1 MLRCKS
7 WFSVIVLVVGLSGM
21 FVAGTAW
28 ASPAK
33 KTTIHVL
40 VRTGIEADGMK
51 EAADYYN
58 KNVGSKTGINVVID
72 EIGRHGY
79 LTRVVT
85 MLLGR
90 SPKYDAT
97 FLLSNYVGELASA
110 GVIESLDRY
119 FADKELYPYDKEK
132 VGFLPVSFKS
142 VNYKGEIYAFP
153 FVISTM
159 FLYYRKDLI
168 DNPERLSTWDGFL
181 DLAKQF
187 TKSHNPASPTE
198 FGTVMQGKPGEC
210 MPKEWYVYFWSFGGE
225 FFDSNWKPQ
234 FNSPAAV
241 EALKYK
247 IDLVRKYKVV
257 PPDVDTYE
265 YMEVLSALATG
276 KVPFAI
282 QWDAAYP
289 DIQKETEGKI
299 ANIAIRV
306 TPHKEGVDPAA
317 FTHTW
322 TFPINAY
329 SKHKEETFR
338 FLAWLTSDP
347 EGSLWV
353 AKRMSIP
360 LPTKQ
365 VFFNSDVL
373 AVNPQWEFMFNF
385 MEQYGHAEVAIP
397 EWPVIHDTINTFFSL
412 AFAGEITPEAA
423 CELVNTK
430 VEDIMKRGG
439 YYK

>member
-1 MLRCKS
+1 MSKYKKCL
-7 WFSVIVLVVGLSGM
+7 SVIMAVVVFGVVFST
-21 FVAGTAW
+21 GTVW
-28 ASPAK
+28 ATPDE
-33 KTTIHVL
+33 KTTIHIL
-40 VRTGIEADGMK
+40 VRTGAEADGMK
-51 EAADYYN
+51 TAANYYN
-58 KNVGSKTGINVVID
+58 KNVTPKTGIKVVID

-90 SPKYDAT
+90 SSKYDAV
-97 FLLSNYVGELASA
+97 FLLSNYVGEAASA
-110 GVIESLDRY
+110 GVIEPLDKY

-142 VNYKGEIYAFP
+142 VEYKGKIYAFP

-168 DNPERLSTWDGFL
+168 DNPQKLSTWDGFL

-187 TKSHNPASPTE
+187 TRSYNPASPTE
-198 FGTVMQGKPGEC
+198 FGTVMQVKPGETL
-210 MPKEWYVYFWSFGGE
+210 PKEWYVYFWSFGGK
-225 FFDSNWKPQ
+225 FFDENWKPQ
-234 FNSPAAV
+234 FNSSAAI
-241 EALKYK
+241 EALKFK
-247 IDLVRKYKVV
+247 VDLVRKYKVV

-265 YMEVLSALATG
+265 YMEVFSALETG

-289 DIQKETEGKI
+289 DLRKALGDKI
-299 ANIAIRV
+299 EIRE
-306 TPHKEGVDPAA
+306 TPHKPGFNPAA

-329 SKHKEETFR
+329 SKHKKEVFR

-347 EGSLWV
+347 KGSLWV
-353 AKRMSIP
+353 AKKMTIP
-360 LPTKQ
+360 LPTQQ
-365 VFFNSDVL
+365 VFFNPDVL
-373 AVNPQWEFMFNF
+373 AVNPQWKYMFEFMK
-385 MEQYGHAEVAIP
+385 QYGKAEVAIP
-397 EWPVIHDTINTFFSL
+397 EWPMIHDTINTFFSM

-423 CELVNTK
+423 CKLVNTK
-430 VEDIMKRGG
+430 IEDIMRRGG

>member
-1 MLRCKS
+1 MLKGKR
-7 WFSVIVLVVGLSGM
+7 WLSVTMVVVVLGAM
-21 FVAGTAW
+21 FVAGSVW
-28 ASPAK
+28 ASPGD

-40 VRTGIEADGMK
+40 VRTGAEAEGMK
-51 EAADYYN
+51 LAADYYN
-58 KNVGSKTGINVVID
+58 KNVTPQTGIKVVID

-90 SPKYDAT
+90 SPKYDAA
-97 FLLSNYVGELASA
+97 FLLSNYVGEVASA
-110 GVIESLDRY
+110 GVIEPLDEY

-142 VNYKGEIYAFP
+142 VEYKGQIYAFP

-159 FLYYRKDLI
+159 FLYYRQDLI
-168 DNPERLSTWDGFL
+168 DDPEKMNTWDGFL
-181 DLAKQF
+181 DMAKQF
-187 TKSHNPASPTE
+187 TRSHNPASPTE

-210 MPKEWYVYFWSFGGE
+210 MPKEWYVYFWSFGGK
-225 FFDSNWKPQ
+225 FFDENWKPQ
-234 FNSPAAV
+234 LNSPAAV
-241 EALKYK
+241 EALRYK
-247 IDLVRKYKVV
+247 VDLVRKYKVA

-276 KVPFAI
+276 KVPFAN
-282 QWDAAYP
+282 QWDAAYG
-289 DIQKETEGKI
+289 DIQRQTGGTMM
-299 ANIAIRV
+299 NIAIRQ
-306 TPHKEGVDPAA
+306 TPCQPGFDPAA

-329 SKHKEETFR
+329 SKNKKEVFQ

-347 EGSLWV
+347 EGSVWV
-353 AKRMSIP
+353 AKKMTIP

-365 VFFNSDVL
+365 VFFNPDVL
-373 AVNPQWEFMFNF
+373 AVNPQWEYMFNF
-385 MEQYGHAEVAIP
+385 MKAYGQAEVAIP
-397 EWPVIHDTINTFFSL
+397 EWPMIHDTINTFFSM

-423 CELVNTK
+423 CDLVNTK
-430 VEDIMKRGG
+430 VDDIMRRGG